1 MSLRAKLLLV
11 ALSVLVLPWAGWQLL
26 RQMEG
31 LLRQGQEQA
40 MLATAEALARAVVSD
55 GGLPARGPSLFI
67 QQLPRRPQLDGDGS
81 DWAAERR
88 RFHAEDGDA
97 HFDLALG
104 WADDTLFLLVEAR
117 LASARPADAH
127 WPTAAASDHLLLELD
142 GSLDGSL
149 GAVNFRLANSASG
162 PLRMTAA
169 DGAPAALRLQGHW
182 RQREDGFDVEWQLPQ
197 GLLPQRLALQLV
209 DADPV
214 GGLRRAGTEVD
225 GGRALWRLSR
235 YDPRLARPVEPLL
248 PAEMRALLLQAD
260 GWIVAGSGRLPAARS
275 DDVPWWRRQLYQR
288 LLFAADPLMIDETTA
303 QRSAR
308 DEVWQALS
316 GLPAT
321 AWRRDHA
328 APRLLLS
335 AAVPVRRGGEIA
347 GVLLL
352 EREHQT
358 LLLTDRALGGLLATT
373 MLALLGAGLVV
384 FLFASRLSWRIRRL
398 SRATETALARDGRV
412 RAFPTSDA
420 SDEIGELSR
429 RFGRLLGEIATSQDY
444 LRSLA
449 GKLSH
454 ELNTPLAIV
463 RGALD
468 NIDRDRLADA
478 DRVCVERAQ
487 SGSQR
492 LALIVR
498 AMSEA
503 SRIEQAISSAEAEQI
518 DLTGLLHDCAD
529 GYRAL
534 LAPRQL
540 RLDLPERPLPLHCA
554 PELVVQALDKLIDNA
569 RGFTP
574 EPGWVRIA
582 LDPLPQGARLRV
594 ANSGPPLP
602 EAMAGRLFD
611 SMVSLREARRGGVH
625 LGFGLYVVRL
635 VAELHGGRAW
645 ASDLPTA
652 DGVEFALELHGLPR
666 DG

>member
-40 MLATAEALARAVVSD
+40 MLATAEALARAVASQAD
-55 GGLPARGPSLFI
+55 ALPAAGPSLFV
-67 QQLPRRPQLDGDGS
+67 QVLPRRPQLDGDVG
-81 DWAAERR
+81 DWAMAERR
-88 RFHAEDGDA
+88 RFRVEGGTGHVDV
-97 HFDLALG
+97 ALG
-104 WADDTLFLLVEAR
+104 VADDTLFLLAEAR
-117 LASARPADAH
+117 LPNLRPADAH
-127 WPTAAASDHLLLELD
+127 WSTAVASDHLLLQVDGAFGALD
-142 GSLDGSL
+142 
-149 GAVNFRLANSASG
+149 FRLANAASG
-162 PLRMTAA
+162 PLRVTAA
-169 DGAPAALRLQGHW
+169 DGGPAALRLQGHW
-182 RQREDGFDVEWQLPQ
+182 RQREDGFDAEWQLPQ
-197 GLLPQRLALQLV
+197 GLLPERLGLQLV
-209 DADPV
+209 DADER
-214 GGLRRAGTEVD
+214 GQLRRAGTAVD
-225 GGRALWRLSR
+225 GLHKLWAVNRR
-235 YDPRLARPVEPLL
+235 DPRLARPIAPLL
-248 PAEMRALLLQAD
+248 PAGMRARLLQAD
-260 GWIVAGSGRLPAARS
+260 GWVLAESGSLPAPSS
-275 DDVPWWRRQLYQR
+275 DDVPWWRRQLYR
-288 LLFAADPLMIDETTA
+288 HLLFGADPIAADEAAA
-303 QRSAR
+303 QRSDRA
-308 DEVWQALS
+308 EVWQALS

-321 AWRRDHA
+321 AWRRDRE

-335 AAVPVRRGGEIA
+335 AAVPVSRGGRVL

-358 LLLTDRALGGLLATT
+358 LLLTDRALGGLLASTL
-373 MLALLGAGLVV
+373 LALLGAGLVV

-398 SRATETALARDGRV
+398 SRATENALATDGRV

-420 SDEIGELSR
+420 GDEIGELSR
-429 RFGRLLGEIATSQDY
+429 RFGRLLGEIAASQDY

-454 ELNTPLAIV
+454 ELNTPIAIV

-468 NIDRDRLADA
+468 NIDTAALPDA
-478 DRVCVERAQ
+478 DRACVERAQ

-503 SRIEQAISSAEAEQI
+503 SRIEQAIGSAEAEPI

-540 RLDLPERPLPLHCA
+540 SLDLPERPLPLHCA

-594 ANSGPPLP
+594 ANSGPLLP

-611 SMVSLREARRGGVH
+611 SMVSLREARRGAVH

-645 ASDLPTA
+645 ATDLPTA
-652 DGVEFALELHGLPR
+652 DGVEFAFEVHGLPR